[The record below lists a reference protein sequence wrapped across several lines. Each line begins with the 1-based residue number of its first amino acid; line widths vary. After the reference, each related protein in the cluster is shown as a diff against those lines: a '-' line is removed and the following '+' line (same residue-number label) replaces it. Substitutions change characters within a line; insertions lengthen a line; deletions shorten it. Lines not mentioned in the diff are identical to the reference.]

1 MKHIINAKNTTV
13 TEGIKTYVENK
24 FNKFDKYV
32 HDDVTV
38 YTKIEVK
45 DNGNRH
51 KVEVTIPIGKDTLR
65 TEVNDKDMYA
75 AIDDAE
81 KTMARML
88 RKRKEKRIDKKREGV
103 ELVAAEEEIVVKE
116 TADYDITRVKNH
128 KLSTMSTLEACEA
141 MEMVGHSFY
150 VYKDTEKD
158 SAVCAVYVRKD
169 GTYGHLIFE

>member
-13 TEGIKTYVENK
+13 TEGIRTYVETK
-24 FNKFDKYV
+24 FEKFEKYL

-38 YTKIEVK
+38 HTKIEVK

-51 KVEVTIPIGKDTLR
+51 KVEVTIPIGKDVLR
-65 TEVNDKDMYA
+65 VEVNNKDMYA

-88 RKRKEKRIDKKREGV
+88 RKRKEKKIDKKRETV
-103 ELVAAEEEIVVKE
+103 DFPLEEDTITDELKYEV
-116 TADYDITRVKNH
+116 TRVKKH
-128 KLSTMSTLEACEA
+128 KLSVMNTQEACEA
-141 MEMVGHSFY
+141 MDMVGHSFY

-158 SAVCAVYVRKD
+158 NAVCAVYVRED
-169 GTYGHLIFE
+169 DTYGHLIFE